1 MQLYSSVLTHYPGP
15 VFTSPS
21 SASGDRTPTAQP
33 PANMPA
39 FSSCFELLPHDGTGG
54 FTSSA
59 RISVRPVERIVPI
72 RIITEPMAQAA
83 IAVGESPS
91 LDGRY
96 LDTRGAEAARN
107 AAWLTDLSQQHVT
120 EEEAMEEPELPTHR
134 PAQADHVLDMDLQA
148 GQETRELEPQG
159 FCRRQECDPE
169 VAPEP
174 RGGTSEAS
182 QKHALYLAELEQ
194 QDSYLQHKGRYRFN
208 IIPDGNCLYRAI
220 SKAMFGEQSKHKQ
233 LREQTVYHVADHLEE
248 FNPLIEG
255 DAGHFLIGA
264 AQDGAWAGYP
274 ELLAMSQML
283 NVNIYLTTG
292 GRPECP
298 TVSTM
303 VHYLGPDDPSR
314 PSIWLSW
321 LSNGHYDAV
330 FDCPLPNPEYENWRK
345 QTQVQRQRDEDLAKS
360 MAISLSKM
368 YIEQNAAACS

>member
-1 MQLYSSVLTHYPGP
+1 MQLYSSVLTHYPEP
-15 VFTSPS
+15 VFKTSSSS
-21 SASGDRTPTAQP
+21 SADCP
-33 PANMPA
+33 PATQQSTTMPA

-54 FTSSA
+54 PGPFTSSA
-59 RISVRPVERIVPI
+59 RITVRPVERIVPI
-72 RIITEPMAQAA
+72 RIIGETMASTTITGGDPAL
-83 IAVGESPS
+83 P
-91 LDGRY
+91 LDSRY
-96 LDTRGAEAARN
+96 LDARGAEGVRN
-107 AAWLTDLSQQHVT
+107 AAWLSELVQQHGG
-120 EEEAMEEPELPTHR
+120 EEEAMEEPELPVHGPNQT
-134 PAQADHVLDMDLQA
+134 DVGLDA
-148 GQETRELEPQG
+148 EHSENRHLEVQG
-159 FCRRQECDPE
+159 LSYMRQENDHE
-169 VAPEP
+169 ARPEP
-174 RGGTSEAS
+174 RGPLSEAS

-194 QDSYLQHKGRYRFN
+194 QDCYLQQKGRFCFS

-220 SKAMFGEQSKHKQ
+220 SKAMYGDQSMHKQ

-283 NVNIYLTTG
+283 NVNICLTTG

-330 FDCPLPNPEYENWRK
+330 FDCHLPNPEYENWRK
-345 QTQVQRQRDEDLAKS
+345 QTQAQRQRDEDLAKS

-368 YIEQNAAACS
+368 YIEQNACS